1 MVEQLQVVPLH
12 ERARGGVPGVAGVG
26 DASGDV
32 RGERPEERGPERER
46 ERGERQG
53 GAEAG
58 MSAQGRHG
66 RG

>member
-26 DASGDV
+26 DAAGDV
-32 RGERPEERGPERER
+32 RGERPEERGPQREG
-46 ERGERQG
+46 ERGERKRR
-53 GAEAG
+53 AEAG

-66 RG
+66 GG